1 MPETAAETRSSLELP
16 PRVELPVFDY
26 GLLKP
31 DQLAYPGLLDGL
43 VQTTRPATLP
53 TGGLRYRDGL
63 PLLDPDAD
71 CGAEGVLMQLHPGRQ
86 RAAYDAICG
95 FAPRQHYRWL
105 TVSVKLDDGE
115 GVTANT
121 LLGRHPG
128 RGSAEECF
136 SSWSAA
142 DDPVLRFGLHSVRSL
157 ALEPARPPFPALP
170 GDNPALWDRFF
181 RLQSA
186 YLLLWSIID
195 RFTALALGPAEAPV
209 TRAYRLGDDPRF
221 REAVVAAGV
230 APSRKTPDSRDP
242 QKTRRIREDGSG
254 AIYSWEA
261 VRANLSHPGKTAF
274 QDGVQLRR
282 ALVELHDTFQLLLLT
297 RLPELAATWEQ
308 LDAPG
313 RATQWLLRPSV
324 AVDGLG

>member
-1 MPETAAETRSSLELP
+1 MPETADTRSTLELP
-16 PRVELPVFDY
+16 PRVELPLFDY

-31 DQLAYPGLLDGL
+31 DQLAYPALLDGS
-43 VQTTRPATLP
+43 VQGTRPAALP

-63 PLLDPDAD
+63 PLLDPDGD
-71 CGAEGVLMQLHPGRQ
+71 CGVEGVLMRLAPGRE
-86 RAAYDAICG
+86 RAAYDAVST

-105 TVSVKLDDGE
+105 TTSVKLDDGE
-115 GVTANT
+115 RVAANT
-121 LLGRHPG
+121 LVGRHPG

-136 SSWSAA
+136 STWSAA
-142 DDPVLRFGLHSVRSL
+142 DDPVLRFGPHSVRTL
-157 ALEPARPPFPALP
+157 AVEWAAPPFPALA

-195 RFTALALGPAEAPV
+195 RFTALALGPADPPIA
-209 TRAYRLGDDPRF
+209 RAYRLGDDLGF
-221 REAVVAAGV
+221 RQAVVAAGV

-254 AIYSWEA
+254 AMYSWEA

-297 RLPELAATWEQ
+297 RLPELATTWEQ
-308 LDAPG
+308 LDPRGRDTRWLMRPAVAPE
-313 RATQWLLRPSV
+313 
-324 AVDGLG
+324 GLS

>member
-1 MPETAAETRSSLELP
+1 MAVTTADARSSLELP
-16 PRVELPVFDY
+16 PRLELPLFDY

-31 DQLAYPGLLDGL
+31 DQLAYDSLLDGSVEL
-43 VQTTRPATLP
+43 TRPGWLP
-53 TGGLRYRDGL
+53 SGGLRYRDGL
-63 PLLDPDAD
+63 PLLDPDGD
-71 CGAEGVLMQLHPGRQ
+71 CGVDGVLLEFTPGSERP
-86 RAAYDAICG
+86 AYDAICD

-105 TVSVKLDDGE
+105 TMPVTVE
-115 GVTANT
+115 GGQRVMANA
-121 LLGRHPG
+121 LLGRHPA

-136 SSWSAA
+136 SSWTAA
-142 DDPVLRFGLHSVRSL
+142 DDPVLRFGPHAVRTL
-157 ALEPARPPFPALP
+157 CLDAATPPFPSLP

-181 RLQSA
+181 RLQGA
-186 YLLLWSIID
+186 YLLLWSVVD
-195 RFTALALGPAEAPV
+195 RFTALALGPADPPL

-254 AIYSWEA
+254 AMYSWEA
-261 VRANLSHPGKTAF
+261 VRSNLGHPGRTAF
-274 QDGVQLRR
+274 HDGVQLRR

-308 LDAPG
+308 LDPRG
-313 RATQWLLRPSV
+313 RTTRWLMRPVVSPE
-324 AVDGLG
+324 GLS